1 MTLNKKAVVVL
12 LAMTTLVLALTIVL
26 GGRSEPVKPKE
37 TENNRVAPSGQLAAL
52 PSTYADI
59 PPAKPTSKP
68 LVMKAR
74 VRELSDLEKLQAQLA
89 AEKLKRAVEARRSKV
104 TFDHVIPT
112 SNEPAS
118 PAKREESASIID
130 RMDNIERSS
139 RDDVNRQD
147 DKKAFLATSSS
158 TQTTLPELIKP
169 LVSKYALLAGTVI
182 PGLLITG
189 LNSDL
194 PGEIIGQVSENV
206 FDSASGRYLLI
217 PQGAR
222 VLGHYDSRITYGQQR
237 LLIVWSRLI
246 LPSGRSIVLMNMP
259 GTDQGGTSGLQDY
272 VDNHYGRLATGIIL
286 SSVIGAAAQMAQ
298 GQNFSTYNPSF
309 DQLAVQ
315 GFAQN
320 TNQVGQ
326 RLVERALNIQPTIKI
341 RAGTRFTV
349 FVNKDML
356 LEPITK

>member
-1 MTLNKKAVVVL
+1 
-12 LAMTTLVLALTIVL
+12 
-26 GGRSEPVKPKE
+26 
-37 TENNRVAPSGQLAAL
+37 
-52 PSTYADI
+52 
-59 PPAKPTSKP
+59 
-68 LVMKAR
+68 MKAR
-74 VRELSDLEKLQAQLA
+74 SRELSELEKLQAQLA
-89 AEKLKRAVEARRSKV
+89 AEKLKRALEARRSKV
-104 TFDHVIPT
+104 TFDHVVPISNETT
-112 SNEPAS
+112 SNEKKEYS
-118 PAKREESASIID
+118 SANID
-130 RMDNIERSS
+130 KAENFERSS
-139 RDDVNRQD
+139 RDDINRQD

-158 TQTTLPELIKP
+158 TETTLPELIRP
-169 LVSKYALLAGTVI
+169 LVSRYALLAGTII
-182 PGLLITG
+182 PGLLMTG

-206 FDSASGRYLLI
+206 FDSASGRHLLI
-217 PQGAR
+217 PQGTK

-259 GTDQGGTSGLQDY
+259 GTDQGGASGLKDY

-326 RLVERALNIQPTIKI
+326 RLVDRALNIQPTIKI

-349 FVNKDML
+349 FVNKDMR
-356 LEPITK
+356 LEPISK